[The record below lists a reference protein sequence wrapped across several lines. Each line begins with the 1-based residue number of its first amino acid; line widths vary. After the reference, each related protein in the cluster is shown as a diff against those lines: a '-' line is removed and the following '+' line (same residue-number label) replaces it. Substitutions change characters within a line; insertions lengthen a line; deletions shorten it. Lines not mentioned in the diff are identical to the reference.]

1 MTSKTLLLTSC
12 ERRHKMSIDMILED
26 SQSQAQTT
34 TSYCQHQLEG
44 YQAIQQAINQF
55 VSDTESLKGKAYDS
69 ARNFAET
76 VLTPLARGGE
86 LYEETLSQ
94 LISKLPND
102 YIEMVDGKSWRE
114 DELLQRIDQQ
124 QQCLNVLEEA
134 ELQLSLIS
142 VMSLERKTSLHQY
155 HAELIEMHAELKR
168 TYEEILEKL
177 YAFDTYS
184 ASIFDSLA
192 DIDTQMTLGLSQIG
206 ESWNAQTGT
215 FQTMA
220 NMSWATVLNN
230 QYAVKDVKA
239 TTEEKTFMAN
249 LMTQYG
255 FDAETAQII
264 LDVKRGIDKEFPK
277 LSQNKRD
284 YLLLLT
290 MGNFVYGE
298 NAATGS
304 NMIEKI
310 WGYINDTMWV
320 NTAGTYNEVDGRL
333 QMLTAEEFLTYL
345 GIKQEDINK
354 LRYNVRLQNQMSSG
368 GVKNIDSLEKQD
380 ISYYKENLEKIY
392 GTMTEAEFEE
402 FWDSK
407 YQSYA
412 NQADF
417 AHQSITM
424 ATILYQNPIR
434 NANLY
439 TLDNEKTNDLAG
451 WRGDATDDAFAEP
464 SIGNDDYKADLD
476 AVNITELMKTG
487 LSYQEATNRYYA
499 DLGKGTYTRADKFL
513 EYKDLDDIKST
524 IYDSLVPKDYHELAS
539 GNSGYYV
546 SKSEEE
552 CEQYLKEHYS
562 ATADFITALENGQ
575 NELYED

>member
-1 MTSKTLLLTSC
+1 
-12 ERRHKMSIDMILED
+12 MILED

-69 ARNFAET
+69 ARTFADT

-94 LISKLPND
+94 LISKLPSD

-114 DELLQRIDQQ
+114 DELIQRIDQQ
-124 QQCLNVLEEA
+124 QQCLNVLEEM

-142 VMSLERKTSLHQY
+142 AMSLERKTSFHQY

-184 ASIFDSLA
+184 ASIFDALA

-215 FQTMA
+215 FQAMA

-249 LMTQYG
+249 LMPQYG

-277 LSQNKRD
+277 LSQNERD

-298 NAATGS
+298 EGKTALTAE
-304 NMIEKI
+304 EKLN
-310 WGYINDTMWV
+310 GYLADAMWV
-320 NTAGTYNEVDGRL
+320 NTAGTYYEVDNRL
-333 QMLTAEEFLTYL
+333 LVSTAEDFLTYL
-345 GIKQEDINK
+345 GIKQKDIDK
-354 LRYNVRLQNQMSSG
+354 LRYNIRLQNQISSG
-368 GVKNIDSLEKQD
+368 SVKDYDSLDRKLIHDYKQGV
-380 ISYYKENLEKIY
+380 EAIY
-392 GTMTEAEFEE
+392 GEMTTAEFEA
-402 FWDSK
+402 FWNSK

-424 ATILYQNPIR
+424 ATILYQNPTR
-434 NANLY
+434 FSNLY

-451 WRGDATDDAFAEP
+451 WRGDVTTDAFAKP

-476 AVNITELMKTG
+476 AVNITEMMKTG

>member
-1 MTSKTLLLTSC
+1 M
-12 ERRHKMSIDMILED
+12 
-26 SQSQAQTT
+26 
-34 TSYCQHQLEG
+34 
-44 YQAIQQAINQF
+44 
-55 VSDTESLKGKAYDS
+55 
-69 ARNFAET
+69 
-76 VLTPLARGGE
+76 
-86 LYEETLSQ
+86 
-94 LISKLPND
+94 
-102 YIEMVDGKSWRE
+102 
-114 DELLQRIDQQ
+114 
-124 QQCLNVLEEA
+124 
-134 ELQLSLIS
+134 
-142 VMSLERKTSLHQY
+142 
-155 HAELIEMHAELKR
+155 KR
-168 TYEEILEKL
+168 VE
-177 YAFDTYS
+177 
-184 ASIFDSLA
+184 
-192 DIDTQMTLGLSQIG
+192 
-206 ESWNAQTGT
+206 
-215 FQTMA
+215 
-220 NMSWATVLNN
+220 
-230 QYAVKDVKA
+230 
-239 TTEEKTFMAN
+239 
-249 LMTQYG
+249 
-255 FDAETAQII
+255 
-264 LDVKRGIDKEFPK
+264 
-277 LSQNKRD
+277 
-284 YLLLLT
+284 
-290 MGNFVYGE
+290 
-298 NAATGS
+298 
-304 NMIEKI
+304 IEKI

-320 NTAGTYNEVDGRL
+320 NTAGTYHEVDGRL

-345 GIKQEDINK
+345 GIKQKDIDK

-392 GTMTEAEFEE
+392 GTMTDAEFEA

-487 LSYQEATNRYYA
+487 LSYQEAANQYYKA
-499 DLGKGTYTRADKFL
+499 IDTGTYTRADKFL

>member
-1 MTSKTLLLTSC
+1 
-12 ERRHKMSIDMILED
+12 MILED

-69 ARNFAET
+69 ARTFADT
-76 VLTPLARGGE
+76 VFTPLARGGE

-94 LISKLPND
+94 LISKLPSD

-114 DELLQRIDQQ
+114 DELIQRIDQQ
-124 QQCLNVLEEA
+124 QQCLNVLEEM

-142 VMSLERKTSLHQY
+142 AMSLERKTSFHQY

-184 ASIFDSLA
+184 ASIFDALA

-215 FQTMA
+215 FQAMA

-277 LSQNKRD
+277 LSQNERD

-298 NAATGS
+298 EGKTALTAE
-304 NMIEKI
+304 EKLN
-310 WGYINDTMWV
+310 GYLADAMWV
-320 NTAGTYNEVDGRL
+320 NTAGTYYEVDNRL
-333 QMLTAEEFLTYL
+333 LVSTAEDFLTYL
-345 GIKQEDINK
+345 GIKQKDIDK
-354 LRYNVRLQNQMSSG
+354 LRYNIRLQNQISSG
-368 GVKNIDSLEKQD
+368 SVKDYDSLDRKLIHDYKQGV
-380 ISYYKENLEKIY
+380 EAIY
-392 GTMTEAEFEE
+392 GEMTTAEFEA
-402 FWDSK
+402 FWNSK

-424 ATILYQNPIR
+424 ATILYQNPTR
-434 NANLY
+434 FSNLY

-451 WRGDATDDAFAEP
+451 WRGDVTTDAFAKP

-476 AVNITELMKTG
+476 AVNITEMMKTG

-513 EYKDLDDIKST
+513 EYKDLDYIKST

>member
-1 MTSKTLLLTSC
+1 
-12 ERRHKMSIDMILED
+12 MILED

-69 ARNFAET
+69 ARTFADT

-94 LISKLPND
+94 LISKLPSD

-114 DELLQRIDQQ
+114 DELIQRIDQQ
-124 QQCLNVLEEA
+124 QQCLNVLEEM

-142 VMSLERKTSLHQY
+142 AMSLERKTSFHQY

-184 ASIFDSLA
+184 ASIFDALA

-215 FQTMA
+215 FQAMA

-230 QYAVKDVKA
+230 LYAVKDVKA

-277 LSQNKRD
+277 LSQNERD

-298 NAATGS
+298 EGKTALTAE
-304 NMIEKI
+304 EKLN
-310 WGYINDTMWV
+310 GYLADAMWV
-320 NTAGTYNEVDGRL
+320 NTAGTYYEVDNRL
-333 QMLTAEEFLTYL
+333 LVSTAEDFLTYL
-345 GIKQEDINK
+345 GIKQKDIDK
-354 LRYNVRLQNQMSSG
+354 LRYNIRLQNQISSG
-368 GVKNIDSLEKQD
+368 SVKDYDSLDRKLIHDYKQGV
-380 ISYYKENLEKIY
+380 EAIY
-392 GTMTEAEFEE
+392 GEMTTAEFEA
-402 FWDSK
+402 FWNSK

-424 ATILYQNPIR
+424 ATILYQNPTR
-434 NANLY
+434 FSNLY

-451 WRGDATDDAFAEP
+451 WRGDVTTDAFAKP

-476 AVNITELMKTG
+476 AVNITEMMKTG

>member
-1 MTSKTLLLTSC
+1 
-12 ERRHKMSIDMILED
+12 MILED

-69 ARNFAET
+69 ARTFADT

-94 LISKLPND
+94 LISKLPSD

-114 DELLQRIDQQ
+114 DELIQRIDQQ
-124 QQCLNVLEEA
+124 QQCLNVLEEM

-142 VMSLERKTSLHQY
+142 AMSLERKTSFHQY

-184 ASIFDSLA
+184 ASIFDALA

-215 FQTMA
+215 FQAMA

-277 LSQNKRD
+277 LSQNERD

-298 NAATGS
+298 EGKTALTAE
-304 NMIEKI
+304 EKLN
-310 WGYINDTMWV
+310 GYLADAMWV
-320 NTAGTYNEVDGRL
+320 NTAGTYYEVDNRL
-333 QMLTAEEFLTYL
+333 LVSTAEDFLTYL
-345 GIKQEDINK
+345 GIKQKDIDK
-354 LRYNVRLQNQMSSG
+354 LRYNIRLQNQISSG
-368 GVKNIDSLEKQD
+368 SVKDYDSLDRKLIHDYKQGV
-380 ISYYKENLEKIY
+380 EAIY
-392 GTMTEAEFEE
+392 GEMTTAEFEA
-402 FWDSK
+402 FWNSK

-424 ATILYQNPIR
+424 ATILYQNPTR
-434 NANLY
+434 FSNLY

-451 WRGDATDDAFAEP
+451 WRGDVTTDAFAKP

-476 AVNITELMKTG
+476 AVNITEMMKTG

>member
-1 MTSKTLLLTSC
+1 
-12 ERRHKMSIDMILED
+12 MSIDMILED

-69 ARNFAET
+69 ARTFADT

-94 LISKLPND
+94 LISKLPSD

-114 DELLQRIDQQ
+114 DELIQRIDQQ
-124 QQCLNVLEEA
+124 QQCLNVLEEM

-142 VMSLERKTSLHQY
+142 AMSLERKTSFHQY

-184 ASIFDSLA
+184 ASIFDALA

-215 FQTMA
+215 FQAMA

-277 LSQNKRD
+277 LSQNERD

-298 NAATGS
+298 EGKTALTAE
-304 NMIEKI
+304 EKLN
-310 WGYINDTMWV
+310 GYLADAMWV
-320 NTAGTYNEVDGRL
+320 NTAGTYYEVDNRL
-333 QMLTAEEFLTYL
+333 LVSTAEDFLTYL
-345 GIKQEDINK
+345 GIKQKDIDK
-354 LRYNVRLQNQMSSG
+354 LRYNVRLQKQISSG
-368 GVKNIDSLEKQD
+368 SMKDYDSLREKD
-380 ISYYKENLEKIY
+380 ARDYKQSAEAIY
-392 GTMTEAEFEE
+392 GKMTKAEFEA

-424 ATILYQNPIR
+424 ATILCQNPTR
-434 NANLY
+434 AANLY

-451 WRGDATDDAFAEP
+451 WRGDVTTDAFAKP

-476 AVNITELMKTG
+476 AVNITEMMKTG
-487 LSYQEATNRYYA
+487 LSYQEAANQYYQA
-499 DLGKGTYTRADKFL
+499 INAGTYTRADKFL
-513 EYKDLDDIKST
+513 KYKELDDIKST

-575 NELYED
+575 NELYKD

>member
-1 MTSKTLLLTSC
+1 
-12 ERRHKMSIDMILED
+12 MILED

-69 ARNFAET
+69 ARTFADT

-94 LISKLPND
+94 LISKLPSD

-114 DELLQRIDQQ
+114 DELIQRIDQQ
-124 QQCLNVLEEA
+124 QQCLNVLEEM

-142 VMSLERKTSLHQY
+142 AMSLERKTSFHQY

-184 ASIFDSLA
+184 ASIFDALA

-215 FQTMA
+215 FQAMA

-277 LSQNKRD
+277 LSQNERD

-298 NAATGS
+298 EGKTALTAE
-304 NMIEKI
+304 EKLN
-310 WGYINDTMWV
+310 GYLADAMWV
-320 NTAGTYNEVDGRL
+320 NTAGTYYEVDNRL
-333 QMLTAEEFLTYL
+333 LVSTAEDFLTYL
-345 GIKQEDINK
+345 GIKQKDIDK
-354 LRYNVRLQNQMSSG
+354 LRYNVRLQKQISSG
-368 GVKNIDSLEKQD
+368 SMKDYDSLREKD
-380 ISYYKENLEKIY
+380 ARDYKQSAEAIY
-392 GTMTEAEFEE
+392 GKMTKAEFEA

-424 ATILYQNPIR
+424 ATILCQNPTR
-434 NANLY
+434 AANLY

-451 WRGDATDDAFAEP
+451 WRGDVTTDAFAKP

-476 AVNITELMKTG
+476 AVNITEMMKTG
-487 LSYQEATNRYYA
+487 LSYQEAANQYYQA
-499 DLGKGTYTRADKFL
+499 INAGTYTRADKFL
-513 EYKDLDDIKST
+513 KYKELDDIKST

-575 NELYED
+575 NELYKD

>member
-1 MTSKTLLLTSC
+1 
-12 ERRHKMSIDMILED
+12 MILED

-69 ARNFAET
+69 ARTFADT

-94 LISKLPND
+94 LISKLPSD

-114 DELLQRIDQQ
+114 DELIQRINQQ
-124 QQCLNVLEEA
+124 QQCLNVLEEM

-142 VMSLERKTSLHQY
+142 AMSLERKTSFHQY

-184 ASIFDSLA
+184 ASIFDALA

-215 FQTMA
+215 FQAMA

-277 LSQNKRD
+277 LSQNERD

-298 NAATGS
+298 EGKTALTAE
-304 NMIEKI
+304 EKLN
-310 WGYINDTMWV
+310 GYLADAMWV
-320 NTAGTYNEVDGRL
+320 NTAGTYYEVDNRL
-333 QMLTAEEFLTYL
+333 LVSTAEDFLTYL
-345 GIKQEDINK
+345 GIKQKDIDK
-354 LRYNVRLQNQMSSG
+354 LRYNIRLQNQISSG
-368 GVKNIDSLEKQD
+368 SVKDYDSLDRKLIHDYKQGV
-380 ISYYKENLEKIY
+380 EAIY
-392 GTMTEAEFEE
+392 GEMTTAEFEA
-402 FWDSK
+402 FWNSK

-424 ATILYQNPIR
+424 ATILYQNPTR
-434 NANLY
+434 FSNLY

-451 WRGDATDDAFAEP
+451 WRGDVTTDAFAKP

-476 AVNITELMKTG
+476 AVNITEMMKTG

>member
-1 MTSKTLLLTSC
+1 
-12 ERRHKMSIDMILED
+12 MILED

-69 ARNFAET
+69 ARTFADT

-94 LISKLPND
+94 LISKLPSD

-114 DELLQRIDQQ
+114 DELIQRIDQQ
-124 QQCLNVLEEA
+124 QQCLNVLEEM

-142 VMSLERKTSLHQY
+142 AMSLERKTSFHQY

-184 ASIFDSLA
+184 ASIFDALA

-215 FQTMA
+215 FQAMA

-277 LSQNKRD
+277 LSQNERD

-298 NAATGS
+298 EGKTALTAE
-304 NMIEKI
+304 EKLN
-310 WGYINDTMWV
+310 GYLADAMWV
-320 NTAGTYNEVDGRL
+320 NTAGTYYEVDNRL
-333 QMLTAEEFLTYL
+333 LVSTAEDLLTYL
-345 GIKQEDINK
+345 GIKQKDIDK
-354 LRYNVRLQNQMSSG
+354 LRYNIRLQNQISSG
-368 GVKNIDSLEKQD
+368 SVKDYDSLDRKLIHDYKQGV
-380 ISYYKENLEKIY
+380 EAIY
-392 GTMTEAEFEE
+392 GEMTTAEFEA
-402 FWDSK
+402 FWNSK

-424 ATILYQNPIR
+424 ATILYQNPTR
-434 NANLY
+434 FSNLY

-451 WRGDATDDAFAEP
+451 WRGDVTTDAFAKP
-464 SIGNDDYKADLD
+464 SIGNDDYKTDLD
-476 AVNITELMKTG
+476 AVNITEMMKTG

>member
-1 MTSKTLLLTSC
+1 
-12 ERRHKMSIDMILED
+12 MILED

-69 ARNFAET
+69 ARTFADT

-94 LISKLPND
+94 LISKLPSD

-114 DELLQRIDQQ
+114 DELIQRIDQQ
-124 QQCLNVLEEA
+124 QQCLNVLEEM

-142 VMSLERKTSLHQY
+142 AMSLERKTSFHQY

-184 ASIFDSLA
+184 ASIFDALA

-215 FQTMA
+215 FQAMA

-277 LSQNKRD
+277 LSQNERD

-298 NAATGS
+298 EGKTALTAE
-304 NMIEKI
+304 EKLN
-310 WGYINDTMWV
+310 GYLADAMWV
-320 NTAGTYNEVDGRL
+320 NTAGTYYEVDNRL
-333 QMLTAEEFLTYL
+333 LVSTAEDFLTYL
-345 GIKQEDINK
+345 GIKQKDIDK
-354 LRYNVRLQNQMSSG
+354 LRYNIRLQNQISS
-368 GVKNIDSLEKQD
+368 VSMKDYDSLREKD
-380 ISYYKENLEKIY
+380 ARDYKQSAEAIY
-392 GTMTEAEFEE
+392 GKMTKAEFEA

-424 ATILYQNPIR
+424 ATILCQNPTR
-434 NANLY
+434 AANLY

-451 WRGDATDDAFAEP
+451 WRGDVTTDAFAKP

-476 AVNITELMKTG
+476 AVNITEMMKTG
-487 LSYQEATNRYYA
+487 LSYQEAANQYYQA
-499 DLGKGTYTRADKFL
+499 INAGTYTRADKFL
-513 EYKDLDDIKST
+513 KYKELDDIKST

-575 NELYED
+575 NELYKD

>member
-1 MTSKTLLLTSC
+1 
-12 ERRHKMSIDMILED
+12 MSIDMFLED
-26 SQSQAQTT
+26 SQTQSQTT

-69 ARNFAET
+69 ARAFADA
-76 VLTPLARGGE
+76 VLAPLARGGE

-94 LISKLPND
+94 LITKLPND
-102 YIEMVDGKSWRE
+102 YIEMVDSKSWRE
-114 DELLQRIDQQ
+114 DDLLQRIDQQ

-142 VMSLERKTSLHQY
+142 TGLSLERKTTLHQY
-155 HAELIEMHAELKR
+155 HAELIEVHAELKR
-168 TYEEILEKL
+168 TYEEILENL
-177 YAFDTYS
+177 YAFDSYS
-184 ASIFDSLA
+184 ASLFDALS

-206 ESWNAQTGT
+206 QSWNAQTGT
-215 FQTMA
+215 FQAIA

-230 QYAVKDVKA
+230 QYAVKDVNA

-255 FDAETAQII
+255 FDAETTQII
-264 LDVKRGIDKEFPK
+264 LEVKRGIDKEFPK
-277 LSQNKRD
+277 LSQDKRD

-298 NAATGS
+298 NTATSSGIS
-304 NMIEKI
+304 DKI
-310 WGYINDTMWV
+310 MGYINDTMWV
-320 NTAGTYNEVDGRL
+320 NTAGTYYEVDNRL
-333 QMLTAEEFLTYL
+333 LVASAEEFLTYL
-345 GIKQEDINK
+345 GIKQDDIDK
-354 LRYNVRLQNQMSSG
+354 LRYNVRLQNQISSG
-368 GVKNIDSLEKQD
+368 SMKDYDDLRDEYVQ
-380 ISYYKENLEKIY
+380 YYKKNVEKIY
-392 GTMTEAEFEE
+392 GTMTNTEFED
-402 FWDSK
+402 FWHSK

-424 ATILYQNPIR
+424 ATILYQNPTR
-434 NANLY
+434 FSNLY
-439 TLDNEKTNDLAG
+439 TLDNEQINDLAG
-451 WRGDATDDAFAEP
+451 WRGDVTTDAFVAP
-464 SIGNDDYKADLD
+464 SIGTDDYKADLD
-476 AVNITELMKTG
+476 AVNITEMMKTG
-487 LSYQEATNRYYA
+487 LSYQEAANQYYQA
-499 DLGKGTYTRADKFL
+499 IDTGTYTRADKFL

-524 IYDSLVPKDYHELAS
+524 IYDSLVPKDYHDAGLGS
-539 GNSGYYV
+539 PGYYV
-546 SKSEEE
+546 SKSEKE

-575 NELYED
+575 NEFYED

>member
-1 MTSKTLLLTSC
+1 
-12 ERRHKMSIDMILED
+12 MILED

-69 ARNFAET
+69 ARTFADT

-94 LISKLPND
+94 LISKLPSD

-114 DELLQRIDQQ
+114 DELIQRIDQQ
-124 QQCLNVLEEA
+124 QQCLNVLEEM

-142 VMSLERKTSLHQY
+142 AMSLERKTSFHQY

-184 ASIFDSLA
+184 ASIFDALA

-215 FQTMA
+215 FQAMA

-277 LSQNKRD
+277 LSQNERD

-298 NAATGS
+298 EGKTALTAE
-304 NMIEKI
+304 EKLN
-310 WGYINDTMWV
+310 GYLADAMWV
-320 NTAGTYNEVDGRL
+320 NTAGTYYEVDNRL
-333 QMLTAEEFLTYL
+333 LVSTAEDFLTYL
-345 GIKQEDINK
+345 GIKQKDIDK
-354 LRYNVRLQNQMSSG
+354 LRYNIRLQNQISSG
-368 GVKNIDSLEKQD
+368 SMKDYDSLREKD
-380 ISYYKENLEKIY
+380 ARDYKQSAEAIY
-392 GTMTEAEFEE
+392 GKMTKAEFEA

-424 ATILYQNPIR
+424 ATILCQNPTR
-434 NANLY
+434 AANLY

-451 WRGDATDDAFAEP
+451 WRGDVTTDAFAKP

-476 AVNITELMKTG
+476 AVNITEMMKTG
-487 LSYQEATNRYYA
+487 LSYQEAANQYYQA
-499 DLGKGTYTRADKFL
+499 INAGTYTRADKFL
-513 EYKDLDDIKST
+513 KYKELDDIKST

-575 NELYED
+575 NELYKD

>member
-1 MTSKTLLLTSC
+1 M
-12 ERRHKMSIDMILED
+12 
-26 SQSQAQTT
+26 
-34 TSYCQHQLEG
+34 
-44 YQAIQQAINQF
+44 
-55 VSDTESLKGKAYDS
+55 
-69 ARNFAET
+69 
-76 VLTPLARGGE
+76 
-86 LYEETLSQ
+86 
-94 LISKLPND
+94 
-102 YIEMVDGKSWRE
+102 
-114 DELLQRIDQQ
+114 
-124 QQCLNVLEEA
+124 
-134 ELQLSLIS
+134 
-142 VMSLERKTSLHQY
+142 
-155 HAELIEMHAELKR
+155 KR
-168 TYEEILEKL
+168 VE
-177 YAFDTYS
+177 
-184 ASIFDSLA
+184 
-192 DIDTQMTLGLSQIG
+192 
-206 ESWNAQTGT
+206 
-215 FQTMA
+215 
-220 NMSWATVLNN
+220 
-230 QYAVKDVKA
+230 
-239 TTEEKTFMAN
+239 
-249 LMTQYG
+249 
-255 FDAETAQII
+255 
-264 LDVKRGIDKEFPK
+264 
-277 LSQNKRD
+277 
-284 YLLLLT
+284 
-290 MGNFVYGE
+290 
-298 NAATGS
+298 
-304 NMIEKI
+304 IEKI

-320 NTAGTYNEVDGRL
+320 NTAGTYREVDGRL

-345 GIKQEDINK
+345 GIKQKDIDK

-392 GTMTEAEFEE
+392 GTMTDAEFEA

-424 ATILYQNPIR
+424 ATILYQNPMR

-439 TLDNEKTNDLAG
+439 TLNNEKTNDLAG
-451 WRGDATDDAFAEP
+451 WRGDTTDDAFAEP

-487 LSYQEATNRYYA
+487 LSYQEATNQYYA

-524 IYDSLVPKDYHELAS
+524 IYDSLVPKDYHGLAS

-552 CEQYLKEHYS
+552 CEQYLKENYS

>member
-1 MTSKTLLLTSC
+1 
-12 ERRHKMSIDMILED
+12 MSIDMILED

-69 ARNFAET
+69 ARTFADT

-94 LISKLPND
+94 LISKLPSD

-114 DELLQRIDQQ
+114 DELIQRIDQQ
-124 QQCLNVLEEA
+124 QQCLNVLEEM

-142 VMSLERKTSLHQY
+142 AMSLERKTSFHQY

-184 ASIFDSLA
+184 ASIFDALA

-215 FQTMA
+215 FQAMA

-277 LSQNKRD
+277 LSQNERD

-298 NAATGS
+298 EGKTALTAE
-304 NMIEKI
+304 EKLN
-310 WGYINDTMWV
+310 GYLADAMWV
-320 NTAGTYNEVDGRL
+320 NTAGTYYEVDNRL
-333 QMLTAEEFLTYL
+333 LVSTAEDFLTYL
-345 GIKQEDINK
+345 GIKQKDIDK
-354 LRYNVRLQNQMSSG
+354 LRYNIRLQNQISSG
-368 GVKNIDSLEKQD
+368 SVKDYDSLDRKLIHDYKQGV
-380 ISYYKENLEKIY
+380 EAIY
-392 GTMTEAEFEE
+392 GEMTTAEFEA
-402 FWDSK
+402 FWNSK

-424 ATILYQNPIR
+424 ATILYQNPTR
-434 NANLY
+434 FSNLY

-451 WRGDATDDAFAEP
+451 WRGDVTTDAFAKP

-476 AVNITELMKTG
+476 AVNITEMMKTG
-487 LSYQEATNRYYA
+487 LSYQEAANQYYQA
-499 DLGKGTYTRADKFL
+499 INAGTYTRADKFL
-513 EYKDLDDIKST
+513 KYKELDDIKST

-575 NELYED
+575 NELYKD

>member
-1 MTSKTLLLTSC
+1 
-12 ERRHKMSIDMILED
+12 MILED

-69 ARNFAET
+69 ARTFADT
-76 VLTPLARGGE
+76 VFTPLACGGE

-94 LISKLPND
+94 LISKLPSD

-114 DELLQRIDQQ
+114 DELIQRIDQQ
-124 QQCLNVLEEA
+124 QQCLNVLEEM

-142 VMSLERKTSLHQY
+142 AMSLERKTSFHQY

-184 ASIFDSLA
+184 ASIFDALA

-215 FQTMA
+215 FQAMA

-277 LSQNKRD
+277 LSQNERD

-298 NAATGS
+298 EGKTALTAE
-304 NMIEKI
+304 EKLN
-310 WGYINDTMWV
+310 GYLADAMWV
-320 NTAGTYNEVDGRL
+320 NTAGTYYEVDNRL
-333 QMLTAEEFLTYL
+333 LVSTAEDFLTYL
-345 GIKQEDINK
+345 GIKQKDIDK
-354 LRYNVRLQNQMSSG
+354 LRYNIRLQNQISSG
-368 GVKNIDSLEKQD
+368 SVKDYDSLDRKLIHDYKQGV
-380 ISYYKENLEKIY
+380 EAIY
-392 GTMTEAEFEE
+392 GEMTTAEFEA
-402 FWDSK
+402 FWNSK

-424 ATILYQNPIR
+424 ATILYQNPTR
-434 NANLY
+434 FSNLY

-451 WRGDATDDAFAEP
+451 WRGDVTTDAFAKP

-476 AVNITELMKTG
+476 AVNITEMMKTG

>member
-1 MTSKTLLLTSC
+1 
-12 ERRHKMSIDMILED
+12 MSIDMILED

-69 ARNFAET
+69 ARAFAET

-155 HAELIEMHAELKR
+155 HAELIEIHAELKR

-206 ESWNAQTGT
+206 DSWNAQTGT

-230 QYAVKDVKA
+230 QYAVKDVTA

-277 LSQNKRD
+277 LSQDERD

-298 NAATGS
+298 DAATSSGIS
-304 NMIEKI
+304 GKI
-310 WGYINDTMWV
+310 KGYIKDAMWF
-320 NTAGTYNEVDGRL
+320 NTAGTYHEVDGRL

-345 GIKQEDINK
+345 GIKQKDIDK

-368 GVKNIDSLEKQD
+368 SIKDYDSLGRKAARDYKQGV
-380 ISYYKENLEKIY
+380 EAIY
-392 GTMTEAEFEE
+392 GKMTTAEFEE

-407 YQSYA
+407 YQSYS

-424 ATILYQNPIR
+424 ATILYQNPMR

-439 TLDNEKTNDLAG
+439 TFDNEKTNDLAG
-451 WRGDATDDAFAEP
+451 WRGDTTDDAFAEP

-513 EYKDLDDIKST
+513 EYKNLDDIKST
-524 IYDSLVPKDYHELAS
+524 IYDSLVPKDYHGLAS

>member
-1 MTSKTLLLTSC
+1 
-12 ERRHKMSIDMILED
+12 MSIDMILED

-69 ARNFAET
+69 ARTFADT

-94 LISKLPND
+94 LISKLPSD

-114 DELLQRIDQQ
+114 DELIQRIDQQ
-124 QQCLNVLEEA
+124 QQCLNVLEEM

-142 VMSLERKTSLHQY
+142 AMSLERKTSFHQY

-184 ASIFDSLA
+184 ASIFDALA

-215 FQTMA
+215 FQAMA

-277 LSQNKRD
+277 LSQNERD

-298 NAATGS
+298 EGKTALTAE
-304 NMIEKI
+304 EKLN
-310 WGYINDTMWV
+310 GYLADAMWV
-320 NTAGTYNEVDGRL
+320 NTAGTYYEVDNRL
-333 QMLTAEEFLTYL
+333 LVSTAEDFLTYL
-345 GIKQEDINK
+345 GIKQKDIDK
-354 LRYNVRLQNQMSSG
+354 LRYNIRLQNQISSG
-368 GVKNIDSLEKQD
+368 SMKDYDSLREKD
-380 ISYYKENLEKIY
+380 ARDYKQSAEAIY
-392 GTMTEAEFEE
+392 GKMTKAEFEA

-424 ATILYQNPIR
+424 ATILCQNPTR
-434 NANLY
+434 AANLY

-451 WRGDATDDAFAEP
+451 WRGDVTTDAFAKP

-476 AVNITELMKTG
+476 AVNITEMMKTG
-487 LSYQEATNRYYA
+487 LSYQEAANQYYQA
-499 DLGKGTYTRADKFL
+499 INAGTYTRADKFL
-513 EYKDLDDIKST
+513 KYKELDDIKST

-575 NELYED
+575 NELYKD

>member
-1 MTSKTLLLTSC
+1 
-12 ERRHKMSIDMILED
+12 MSIDMILED

-69 ARNFAET
+69 ARAFAET

-94 LISKLPND
+94 LITKLPND
-102 YIEMVDGKSWRE
+102 YMEMVDSKSWRE
-114 DELLQRIDQQ
+114 DDLLQRIDQQ
-124 QQCLNVLEEA
+124 QQCLNVLEEM

-155 HAELIEMHAELKR
+155 HAELIEVHAVLKR

-177 YAFDTYS
+177 YAFDAYS
-184 ASIFDSLA
+184 ASIFDALA

-277 LSQNKRD
+277 LSQDERD

-298 NAATGS
+298 EGKTALTAE
-304 NMIEKI
+304 EKLN
-310 WGYINDTMWV
+310 GYLADTMWV
-320 NTAGTYNEVDGRL
+320 NTAGTYHEVDNRL
-333 QMLTAEEFLTYL
+333 LVSSAEEFLTYL
-345 GIKQEDINK
+345 GIKQENIDK
-354 LRYNVRLQNQMSSG
+354 LRYNIRLQNQMSSG
-368 GVKNIDSLEKQD
+368 SIQPYDDLSDDDIIDYKQ
-380 ISYYKENLEKIY
+380 SAEAIY
-392 GTMTEAEFEE
+392 GKMTKAEFEE
-402 FWDSK
+402 FWNSK

-424 ATILYQNPIR
+424 ATILYQNPTR
-434 NANLY
+434 FSNLY
-439 TLDNEKTNDLAG
+439 TLDNEQTNDLAG
-451 WRGDATDDAFAEP
+451 WRGDVTTDAFAKP

-499 DLGKGTYTRADKFL
+499 DLGKGRYTRADKFL

>member
-1 MTSKTLLLTSC
+1 
-12 ERRHKMSIDMILED
+12 MSIDMILED

-69 ARNFAET
+69 ARAFAET

-94 LISKLPND
+94 LITKLPND
-102 YIEMVDGKSWRE
+102 YMEMVDSKSWRE
-114 DELLQRIDQQ
+114 DDLLQRIDQQ
-124 QQCLNVLEEA
+124 QQCLNVLEEM

-155 HAELIEMHAELKR
+155 HAELIEVHAVLKR

-177 YAFDTYS
+177 YAFDAYS
-184 ASIFDSLA
+184 ASIFDALA

-277 LSQNKRD
+277 LSQDERD

-298 NAATGS
+298 EGKTALTAE
-304 NMIEKI
+304 EKLN
-310 WGYINDTMWV
+310 GYLADTMWV
-320 NTAGTYNEVDGRL
+320 NTAGTYHEVDNRL
-333 QMLTAEEFLTYL
+333 LVSSAEEFLTYL
-345 GIKQEDINK
+345 GIKQENIDK
-354 LRYNVRLQNQMSSG
+354 LRYNIRLQNQMSSG
-368 GVKNIDSLEKQD
+368 SIQPYDDLSDDDIIDYKQ
-380 ISYYKENLEKIY
+380 SAEAIY
-392 GTMTEAEFEE
+392 GKMTKAEFEE
-402 FWDSK
+402 FWNSK

-424 ATILYQNPIR
+424 ATILYQNPTR
-434 NANLY
+434 FSNLY
-439 TLDNEKTNDLAG
+439 TLDHEQTNDLAG
-451 WRGDATDDAFAEP
+451 WRGDVTTDAFAKP

-499 DLGKGTYTRADKFL
+499 DLGKGRYTRADKFL

>member
-1 MTSKTLLLTSC
+1 
-12 ERRHKMSIDMILED
+12 MSIDMILED

-69 ARNFAET
+69 ARAFAET
-76 VLTPLARGGE
+76 VLQALARGGE
-86 LYEETLSQ
+86 LYEESLSQ

-184 ASIFDSLA
+184 ASIFDALA
-192 DIDTQMTLGLSQIG
+192 DIDTQMTLGLSQIDQ
-206 ESWNAQTGT
+206 SWNAQTGT
-215 FQTMA
+215 FQAMT

-239 TTEEKTFMAN
+239 TNEEKAFMAN

-277 LSQNKRD
+277 LSQDERD

-298 NAATGS
+298 DAATSSGIS
-304 NMIEKI
+304 GKI
-310 WGYINDTMWV
+310 KGYIKDAMWF
-320 NTAGTYNEVDGRL
+320 NTAGTYHEVDGRL

-345 GIKQEDINK
+345 GIKQKDIDK
-354 LRYNVRLQNQMSSG
+354 LRYNVRLQNQISSDNR
-368 GVKNIDSLEKQD
+368 KDIDFLKARASDYQLYKQ
-380 ISYYKENLEKIY
+380 SAESIY
-392 GTMTEAEFEE
+392 GTMTDAEFEA

-424 ATILYQNPIR
+424 ATILYQNPMR

-439 TLDNEKTNDLAG
+439 TLNNEKTNDLAG
-451 WRGDATDDAFAEP
+451 WRGDTTDDAFVEP

-562 ATADFITALENGQ
+562 ASADFITALENGQ

>member
-1 MTSKTLLLTSC
+1 
-12 ERRHKMSIDMILED
+12 MSIDMILED

-69 ARNFAET
+69 ARTFADT

-94 LISKLPND
+94 LISKLPSD

-114 DELLQRIDQQ
+114 DELIQRIDQQ
-124 QQCLNVLEEA
+124 QQCLNVLEEM

-142 VMSLERKTSLHQY
+142 AMSLERKTSFHQY

-184 ASIFDSLA
+184 ASIFDALA

-215 FQTMA
+215 FQAMA

-277 LSQNKRD
+277 LSQNERD

-298 NAATGS
+298 EGKTALTAE
-304 NMIEKI
+304 EKLN
-310 WGYINDTMWV
+310 GYLADAMWV
-320 NTAGTYNEVDGRL
+320 NTAGTYYEVDNRL
-333 QMLTAEEFLTYL
+333 LVSTAEDFLTYL
-345 GIKQEDINK
+345 GIKQKDIDK
-354 LRYNVRLQNQMSSG
+354 LRYNIRLQNQISS
-368 GVKNIDSLEKQD
+368 VSMKDYDSLREKD
-380 ISYYKENLEKIY
+380 ARDYKQSAEAIY
-392 GTMTEAEFEE
+392 GKMTKAEFEA

-424 ATILYQNPIR
+424 ATILCQNPTR
-434 NANLY
+434 AANLY

-451 WRGDATDDAFAEP
+451 WRGDVTTDAFAKP

-476 AVNITELMKTG
+476 AVNITEMMKTG
-487 LSYQEATNRYYA
+487 LSYQEAANQYYQA
-499 DLGKGTYTRADKFL
+499 INAGTYTRADKFL
-513 EYKDLDDIKST
+513 KYKELDDIKST

-575 NELYED
+575 NELYKD

>member
-1 MTSKTLLLTSC
+1 
-12 ERRHKMSIDMILED
+12 MSIDMILED

-69 ARNFAET
+69 ARTFADT

-94 LISKLPND
+94 LISKLPSD

-114 DELLQRIDQQ
+114 DELIQRIDQQ
-124 QQCLNVLEEA
+124 QQCLNVLEEM

-142 VMSLERKTSLHQY
+142 AMSLERKTSFHQY

-184 ASIFDSLA
+184 ASIFDALA

-215 FQTMA
+215 FQAMA

-277 LSQNKRD
+277 LSQNERD

-298 NAATGS
+298 EGKTALTAE
-304 NMIEKI
+304 EKLN
-310 WGYINDTMWV
+310 GYLADAMWV
-320 NTAGTYNEVDGRL
+320 NTAGTYYEVDNRL
-333 QMLTAEEFLTYL
+333 LVSTAEDFLTYL
-345 GIKQEDINK
+345 GIKQKDIDK
-354 LRYNVRLQNQMSSG
+354 LRYNIRLQNQISSG
-368 GVKNIDSLEKQD
+368 SVKDYDSLDRKLIHDYKQGV
-380 ISYYKENLEKIY
+380 EAIY
-392 GTMTEAEFEE
+392 GEMTTAEFEA
-402 FWDSK
+402 FWNSK

-424 ATILYQNPIR
+424 ATILYQNPTR
-434 NANLY
+434 FSNLY

-451 WRGDATDDAFAEP
+451 WRGDVTTDAFAKP

-476 AVNITELMKTG
+476 AVNITEMMKTG

>member
-1 MTSKTLLLTSC
+1 
-12 ERRHKMSIDMILED
+12 MSIDMILED

-69 ARNFAET
+69 ARTFADT

-94 LISKLPND
+94 LISKLPSD

-114 DELLQRIDQQ
+114 DELIQRIDQQ
-124 QQCLNVLEEA
+124 QQCLNVLEEM

-142 VMSLERKTSLHQY
+142 AMSLERKTSFHQY

-184 ASIFDSLA
+184 ASIFDALA

-215 FQTMA
+215 FQAMA

-277 LSQNKRD
+277 LSQNERD

-298 NAATGS
+298 EGKTALTAE
-304 NMIEKI
+304 EKLN
-310 WGYINDTMWV
+310 GYLADAMWV
-320 NTAGTYNEVDGRL
+320 NTAGTYYEVDNRL
-333 QMLTAEEFLTYL
+333 LVSTAEDLLTYL
-345 GIKQEDINK
+345 GIKQKDIDK
-354 LRYNVRLQNQMSSG
+354 LRYNIRLQNQISSG
-368 GVKNIDSLEKQD
+368 SVKDYDSLDRKLIHDYKQGV
-380 ISYYKENLEKIY
+380 EAIY
-392 GTMTEAEFEE
+392 GEMTTAEFEA
-402 FWDSK
+402 FWNSK

-424 ATILYQNPIR
+424 ATILYQNPTR
-434 NANLY
+434 FSNLY

-451 WRGDATDDAFAEP
+451 WRGDVTTDAFAKP
-464 SIGNDDYKADLD
+464 SIGNDDYKTDLD
-476 AVNITELMKTG
+476 AVNITEMMKTG

>member
-1 MTSKTLLLTSC
+1 
-12 ERRHKMSIDMILED
+12 MSIDMILED

-69 ARNFAET
+69 ARAFAET
-76 VLTPLARGGE
+76 VLQALARGGE

-102 YIEMVDGKSWRE
+102 YIEMVDGKTWRE

-155 HAELIEMHAELKR
+155 HAELIEMHAELKQ

-184 ASIFDSLA
+184 ASIFDALA
-192 DIDTQMTLGLSQIG
+192 DIDTQMTLGLSQIDQ
-206 ESWNAQTGT
+206 SWNAQTGT
-215 FQTMA
+215 FQAMA

-239 TTEEKTFMAN
+239 TNEEKAFMAN

-255 FDAETAQII
+255 FDAETAQLI
-264 LDVKRGIDKEFPK
+264 LEVKRGIDKEFPK
-277 LSQNKRD
+277 LSQNERD

-298 NAATGS
+298 KAATSSGA
-304 NMIEKI
+304 IEKI

-320 NTAGTYNEVDGRL
+320 NTAGTYHEVDGRL

-368 GVKNIDSLEKQD
+368 ALGNSKSIQGTGNYKNIK
-380 ISYYKENLEKIY
+380 KNVENLY
-392 GTMTEAEFEE
+392 GTMTDAEFEA

-439 TLDNEKTNDLAG
+439 TLNNEKTNDLAG
-451 WRGDATDDAFAEP
+451 WRGDTTDDAFVEP

>member
-1 MTSKTLLLTSC
+1 
-12 ERRHKMSIDMILED
+12 MSIDMILED

-69 ARNFAET
+69 ARTFADT

-94 LISKLPND
+94 LISKLPSD

-114 DELLQRIDQQ
+114 DELIQRIDQQ
-124 QQCLNVLEEA
+124 QQCLNVLEEM

-142 VMSLERKTSLHQY
+142 AMSLERKTSFHQY

-184 ASIFDSLA
+184 ASIFDALA

-215 FQTMA
+215 FQAMA

-277 LSQNKRD
+277 LSQNERD

-298 NAATGS
+298 EGKTALTAE
-304 NMIEKI
+304 EKLN
-310 WGYINDTMWV
+310 GYLADAMWV
-320 NTAGTYNEVDGRL
+320 NTAGTYYEVDNRL
-333 QMLTAEEFLTYL
+333 LVSTAEDFLTYL
-345 GIKQEDINK
+345 GIKQKDIDK
-354 LRYNVRLQNQMSSG
+354 LRYNVRLQNQISSG
-368 GVKNIDSLEKQD
+368 SMKDYDSLREKD
-380 ISYYKENLEKIY
+380 ARDYKQSAEAIY
-392 GTMTEAEFEE
+392 GKMTKAEFEA

-424 ATILYQNPIR
+424 ATILCQNPTR
-434 NANLY
+434 AANLY

-451 WRGDATDDAFAEP
+451 WRGDVTTDAFAKP

-476 AVNITELMKTG
+476 AVNITEMMKTG
-487 LSYQEATNRYYA
+487 LSYQEAANQYYQA
-499 DLGKGTYTRADKFL
+499 INAGTYTRADKFL
-513 EYKDLDDIKST
+513 KYKELDDIKST

-575 NELYED
+575 NELYKD

>member
-1 MTSKTLLLTSC
+1 
-12 ERRHKMSIDMILED
+12 MSIDMILED

-34 TSYCQHQLEG
+34 ASYCQHQLEG

-76 VLTPLARGGE
+76 VLQALARGGE

-114 DELLQRIDQQ
+114 DDLLQRIDQQ

-155 HAELIEMHAELKR
+155 HAELIEVHADLKR

-192 DIDTQMTLGLSQIG
+192 DIDTQMTLGLSQIDQ
-206 ESWNAQTGT
+206 SWNAQTGT
-215 FQTMA
+215 FQAMA

-230 QYAVKDVKA
+230 QYAVKDVTA
-239 TTEEKTFMAN
+239 TNEEKAFMAN

-255 FDAETAQII
+255 FDAETAQLI
-264 LDVKRGIDKEFPK
+264 LEVKRGIDKEFPK
-277 LSQNKRD
+277 LSQNERD

-320 NTAGTYNEVDGRL
+320 NTAETYNEVDGRL

-487 LSYQEATNRYYA
+487 LSYQEAANQYYKA
-499 DLGKGTYTRADKFL
+499 IDTGTYTRADKFL

>member
-1 MTSKTLLLTSC
+1 
-12 ERRHKMSIDMILED
+12 MILED

-69 ARNFAET
+69 ARTFADT

-94 LISKLPND
+94 LISKLPSD

-114 DELLQRIDQQ
+114 DELIQRIDQQ
-124 QQCLNVLEEA
+124 QQCLNVLEEM

-142 VMSLERKTSLHQY
+142 AMSLERKTSFHQY

-184 ASIFDSLA
+184 ASIFDALA

-215 FQTMA
+215 FQAMA

-277 LSQNKRD
+277 LSQNERD

-298 NAATGS
+298 EGKTALTAE
-304 NMIEKI
+304 EKLN
-310 WGYINDTMWV
+310 GYLADAMWV
-320 NTAGTYNEVDGRL
+320 NTAGTYYEVDNRL
-333 QMLTAEEFLTYL
+333 LVSTAEDFLTYL
-345 GIKQEDINK
+345 GIKQKDIDK
-354 LRYNVRLQNQMSSG
+354 LRYNVRLQNQISSG
-368 GVKNIDSLEKQD
+368 SMKDYDSLREKD
-380 ISYYKENLEKIY
+380 ARDYKQSAEAIY
-392 GTMTEAEFEE
+392 GKMTKAEFEA

-424 ATILYQNPIR
+424 ATILCQNPTR
-434 NANLY
+434 AANLY

-451 WRGDATDDAFAEP
+451 WRGDVTTDAFAKP

-476 AVNITELMKTG
+476 AVNITEMMKTG
-487 LSYQEATNRYYA
+487 LSYQEAANQYYQA
-499 DLGKGTYTRADKFL
+499 INAGTYTRADKFL
-513 EYKDLDDIKST
+513 KYKELDDIKST

-575 NELYED
+575 NELYKD

>member
-1 MTSKTLLLTSC
+1 
-12 ERRHKMSIDMILED
+12 MSIDMILED

-69 ARNFAET
+69 ARAFAET

-142 VMSLERKTSLHQY
+142 TGLSLERKTSLHQY

-184 ASIFDSLA
+184 ASIFDALA
-192 DIDTQMTLGLSQIG
+192 DIDTQMTLGLSQIDQ
-206 ESWNAQTGT
+206 SWNAQTGT

-230 QYAVKDVKA
+230 QYAVKDVTA
-239 TTEEKTFMAN
+239 TNEEKAFMAN

-277 LSQNKRD
+277 LSQNERD
-284 YLLLLT
+284 YLLLRLI
-290 MGNFVYGE
+290 GSVSYGE
-298 NAATGS
+298 
-304 NMIEKI
+304 
-310 WGYINDTMWV
+310 V
-320 NTAGTYNEVDGRL
+320 NGTKDEILWNTTAGDLATYFYHEKS
-333 QMLTAEEFLTYL
+333 TASGNAVYHVGMSYEEIMAKL
-345 GIKQEDINK
+345 GISTEDSETLYKN
-354 LRYNVRLQNQMSSG
+354 LTLQHGLSG
-368 GVKNIDSLEKQD
+368 EDRDLNAMKAGELYDYAQD
-380 ISYYKENLEKIY
+380 IADRYKRDKGIDITVDEVLAGM
-392 GTMTEAEFEE
+392 GTMYH
-402 FWDSK
+402 K
-407 YQSYA
+407 
-412 NQADF
+412 ADF
-417 AHQSITM
+417 THQSITM
-424 ATILYQNPIR
+424 ATHLRPSTYPLINGQV
-434 NANLY
+434 
-439 TLDNEKTNDLAG
+439 EDLAG
-451 WRGDATDDAFAEP
+451 WEGDTTRNANEKDP
-464 SIGNDDYKADLD
+464 SIGIDDYLADLD
-476 AVNITELMKTG
+476 AVNLTSRMATG
-487 LSYQEATNRYYA
+487 QSYMTALNSYQSDLRAGKTTREAEFKQNIELKEVKT
-499 DLGKGTYTRADKFL
+499 
-513 EYKDLDDIKST
+513 T
-524 IYDSLVPKDYHELAS
+524 IFSSLVPKEVVAVNPVTGAPIYAS
-539 GNSGYYV
+539 V
-546 SKSEEE
+546 SEDEAMAYLQENYEGSYLFIKSLEEG
-552 CEQYLKEHYS
+552 
-562 ATADFITALENGQ
+562 ENLFG
-575 NELYED
+575 EDN

>member
-1 MTSKTLLLTSC
+1 
-12 ERRHKMSIDMILED
+12 MSIDMILED

-69 ARNFAET
+69 ARAFAET

-102 YIEMVDGKSWRE
+102 YVEMVDGKSWRE

-192 DIDTQMTLGLSQIG
+192 DIDTQMTLGLSQINQ
-206 ESWNAQTGT
+206 SWNAQTGT
-215 FQTMA
+215 FQAMA

-230 QYAVKDVKA
+230 QYAVKDVTA
-239 TTEEKTFMAN
+239 TTEEKAFMAN

-255 FDAETAQII
+255 FDAETAQLI
-264 LDVKRGIDKEFPK
+264 LEVKRGIDKEFPK
-277 LSQNKRD
+277 LSQNERD

-298 NAATGS
+298 NVATSSGIS
-304 NMIEKI
+304 DKI
-310 WGYINDTMWV
+310 MGYINDTMWV
-320 NTAGTYNEVDGRL
+320 NTAGTYHEVDNRL
-333 QMLTAEEFLTYL
+333 LVSTAEEFLTYL
-345 GIKQEDINK
+345 GIKQDDIDK
-354 LRYNVRLQNQMSSG
+354 LRYNVRLQNQISSG
-368 GVKNIDSLEKQD
+368 SMKDYDDLRDEYVQ
-380 ISYYKENLEKIY
+380 YYKKNVEKIY
-392 GTMTEAEFEE
+392 GTMTNTEFED
-402 FWDSK
+402 FWHSK
-407 YQSYA
+407 YQSYV

-424 ATILYQNPIR
+424 ATILYQNPTR
-434 NANLY
+434 FSNLY
-439 TLDNEKTNDLAG
+439 TLNNEQINDLAG
-451 WRGDATDDAFAEP
+451 WRGDVTTDAFVAP

-487 LSYQEATNRYYA
+487 LSYQEAANQYYKA
-499 DLGKGTYTRADKFL
+499 IDTGTYTRADKFL
-513 EYKDLDDIKST
+513 EYKDLDDVKST
-524 IYDSLVPKDYHELAS
+524 IYDSLVPKDYHEAGLGS
-539 GNSGYYV
+539 PGYYV
-546 SKSEEE
+546 SKREEE